1 MANKTKHTIFLYDDD
16 RMKMEEYICKRN
28 SSCCHITDQGA
39 MYLRYLSQHAYE
51 HKHRYFMSVRPVIIM
66 AINKLCVTLAKRDT
80 GGSENFNASFA
91 LDAHSYTWLPA
102 WLLALPYT
110 GHFLENNLRS
120 LFYMYINIFGKMFN
134 ICFP

>member
-1 MANKTKHTIFLYDDD
+1 
-16 RMKMEEYICKRN
+16 MKMEEYICKRN
-28 SSCCHITDQGA
+28 SSCCHITDQRA

-102 WLLALPYT
+102 
-110 GHFLENNLRS
+110 
-120 LFYMYINIFGKMFN
+120 
-134 ICFP
+134 